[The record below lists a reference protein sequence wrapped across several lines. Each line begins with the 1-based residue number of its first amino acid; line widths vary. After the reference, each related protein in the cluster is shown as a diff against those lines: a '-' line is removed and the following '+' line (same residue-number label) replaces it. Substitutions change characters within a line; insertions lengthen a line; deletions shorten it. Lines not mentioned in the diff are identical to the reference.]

1 MFGVGFPFLAM
12 VKQSMVKKRPRTN
25 PRERGVRGRIHSK
38 MEPEYW
44 RDRLFRNSFTY
55 RGDRHEVRHW
65 SVKIQHFGIRKT
77 FSLRATDEKQAATE
91 ACGLY
96 KAIVNRGWESV
107 IAERTEK
114 SAEVHRAGNE
124 FNSAKQNGIDEDHW
138 AQRLIHRK
146 YTETFRP
153 NAEREFSVR
162 VEHAGTGY
170 YFPLGSDKEK
180 IAAKNAARVY
190 RAVVGQGW
198 DNACKRFP
206 RELSVAFRWSDNP
219 LAWTYTTVLTE
230 ICGGA
235 SVPASRRSW
244 YIHESPAARGDA
256 RPTPSAKEASA
267 HIRKFRVGIVEAD
280 AGLRQA
286 LCWCINQQ
294 EGCGCIETFASA
306 EAALTKAS
314 RHAIDFLLVSQNL
327 PDKPGIACLNELA
340 AVAPKIFGL
349 LFSVFEDSEQLF
361 KAAPGGA
368 PCYVFRRT
376 PATRILIPIEAAL
389 KSGART
395 REQFNTSVRRYF
407 QDVVISSPIHGS
419 ANELSNLTPREHEI
433 LGLLSKGHPDKEIA
447 DFLRISTWTVHG
459 HLKKIFE
466 KLGAH
471 NRTDAVVKYLNK

>member
-1 MFGVGFPFLAM
+1 
-12 VKQSMVKKRPRTN
+12 MVKKRPRAIRRPPPKRT
-25 PRERGVRGRIHSK
+25 RFRSK

-44 RDRLFRNSFTY
+44 RERLFKNSFTY

-65 SVKIQHFGIRKT
+65 SVKIQHFGTRKT
-77 FSLRATDEKQAATE
+77 FSLRAMNEKQAASE

-96 KAIVNRGWESV
+96 KAIVSRGWESV
-107 IAERTEK
+107 ITERTEK
-114 SAEVHRAGNE
+114 NAEAQSAAAEVAA
-124 FNSAKQNGIDEDHW
+124 AKHNGSDASYW

-146 YTETFRP
+146 YTEAFRP
-153 NAEREFSVR
+153 NAERDFSVR

-170 YFPLGSDKEK
+170 YFPLGSDKK
-180 IAAKNAARVY
+180 KVAAKSAERIYRV
-190 RAVVGQGW
+190 VVSQGW
-198 DNACKRFP
+198 DNACRRFP

-230 ICGGA
+230 LPSGSA
-235 SVPASRRSW
+235 KQPASQLN
-244 YIHESPAARGDA
+244 
-256 RPTPSAKEASA
+256 KL
-267 HIRKFRVGIVEAD
+267 KVGIVESD
-280 AGLRQA
+280 ASLRQA
-286 LCWCINQQ
+286 LSWCINQQ
-294 EGCGCIETFASA
+294 DACCCVETFASA
-306 EAALTKAS
+306 SAALAEAR
-314 RHAIDFLLVSQNL
+314 RHSVDLLLVSQNL
-327 PDKPGIACLNELA
+327 TDKPGIACLSELA

-376 PATRILIPIEAAL
+376 PPTKLLIPIEAAL

-395 REQFNTSVRRYF
+395 REQFNSSARRFF
-407 QDVVISSPIHGS
+407 QDVVISSPIYGS
-419 ANELSNLTPREHEI
+419 PDELSNLTPREHEI
-433 LGLLSKGHPDKEIA
+433 LALLSKGHPDKEIA

>member
-1 MFGVGFPFLAM
+1 MG
-12 VKQSMVKKRPRTN
+12 KKRPRAIRRRR
-25 PRERGVRGRIHSK
+25 PVHSRFRSK

-44 RDRLFRNSFTY
+44 RDRLFKNSFTY

-65 SVKIQHFGIRKT
+65 SVKIQHFGTRKT
-77 FSLRATDEKQAATE
+77 FSLRAIDEKQAATE

-96 KAIVNRGWESV
+96 KAIVNCGWERV
-107 IAERTEK
+107 IAERADK
-114 SAEVHRAGNE
+114 NAEAQQGANE
-124 FNSAKQNGIDEDHW
+124 VASPKQNGNDANYW

-146 YTETFRP
+146 YTQTFRP

-162 VEHAGTGY
+162 VEHAGTSY

-180 IAAKNAARVY
+180 VAAKNAARIY

-198 DNACKRFP
+198 DSACKCFP

-219 LAWTYTTVLTE
+219 LAWTYTTVLTQ
-230 ICGGA
+230 ISGGA
-235 SVPASRRSW
+235 SLPASLW
-244 YIHESPAARGDA
+244 TTTHLPVSPARGDA
-256 RPTPSAKEASA
+256 RPTDSAKQPILSG
-267 HIRKFRVGIVEAD
+267 KFRVGIVESD
-280 AGLRQA
+280 SGLGQT
-286 LCWCINQQ
+286 LSWCINQQ
-294 EGCGCIETFASA
+294 DGCCCVQTFASA
-306 EAALTKAS
+306 HAVLDEVR
-314 RHAIDFLLVSQNL
+314 RHAIDLVLVNQNL
-327 PDKPGIACLNELA
+327 PDKPGIACLNELS
-340 AVAPKIFGL
+340 AVAPRIFGL

-361 KAAPGGA
+361 EAAPGGA

-376 PATRILIPIEAAL
+376 PPTKILVPIEAAL
-389 KSGART
+389 KSGPRT
-395 REQFNTSVRRYF
+395 REQFNSSVRRYF
-407 QDVVISSPIHGS
+407 QDVVISSPIHAT

>member
-1 MFGVGFPFLAM
+1 MG
-12 VKQSMVKKRPRTN
+12 KKRPRVIR
-25 PRERGVRGRIHSK
+25 PGRSVRGRSRSK

-44 RDRLFRNSFTY
+44 QARLFKNSFTY

-77 FSLRATDEKQAATE
+77 FSLQAIDEKHAATE

-107 IAERTEK
+107 VAERSEK
-114 SAEVHRAGNE
+114 SSVIPSALNEVT
-124 FNSAKQNGIDEDHW
+124 SATRNRNDVGYW
-138 AQRLIHRK
+138 TQRLIHRK
-146 YTETFRP
+146 YTETFRS

-162 VEHAGTGY
+162 VEYAGTSY

-180 IAAKNAARVY
+180 VGAKNAARIY
-190 RAVVGQGW
+190 REVVGKGW
-198 DNACKRFP
+198 DTACKHFS
-206 RELSVAFRWSDNP
+206 RELSIAFRWSDNP
-219 LAWTYTTVLTE
+219 LAWTYTTVLTQ
-230 ICGGA
+230 
-235 SVPASRRSW
+235 P
-244 YIHESPAARGDA
+244 ESQRLPDHKH
-256 RPTPSAKEASA
+256 SAQFN
-267 HIRKFRVGIVEAD
+267 KFRVGIVESD
-280 AGLRQA
+280 HGLRQA
-286 LCWCINQQ
+286 LAWCINQQ
-294 EGCGCIETFASA
+294 EGCNCVETFASA
-306 EAALTKAS
+306 DAALGEAR
-314 RHAIDFLLVSQNL
+314 RHAIDLLLVNQNL

-340 AVAPKIFGL
+340 AVAPRIFGL

-376 PATRILIPIEAAL
+376 PPSKILVPIEAAL
-389 KSGART
+389 KIGTRT
-395 REQFNTSVRRYF
+395 REQLNSSVRRYF

-419 ANELSNLTPREHEI
+419 ANALSNLTPREHEI